1 MVAVAA
7 VVASAV
13 VASATAVVVAGF
25 GVVAAA
31 VIARLRMDTPIIARL
46 GMYAAIVAG
55 LGVISPVVAG
65 FGMRADVLCRLR
77 LRLGAAVGGGHR
89 GAGGTRQ
96 DNSGDGRN
104 QWLSHWFLPH
114 QSVGVHRERHTTRK
128 NCAVNPIAATARMPM
143 DVAVRT
149 TDLPLAG
156 EQLTVL
162 YREHAGPLYGYARYL
177 TETVADAEDLVQVT
191 FMQAYGALERGQ
203 QLEHPRAWL
212 MTTLRR
218 RALNLARDR
227 HDVASDELGT
237 LASITDVSSSAA
249 MNEQLAA
256 VRTAL
261 ERLPESQRHAFV
273 LRHWSGLSASEIA
286 EVMDTSEPSVQSLLS
301 RARSALRADRQL
313 KRAADAV
320 TGMVF
325 IPSTSVS
332 DNLSELVPGFGRG
345 QRGGRGRHGRGLGL
359 HSRQDDPRAQG
370 RIGGRGRY
378 RRRRSGARTPPRL
391 ARTAGG
397 RDRAVAPPRPRCR

>member
-1 MVAVAA
+1 
-7 VVASAV
+7 
-13 VASATAVVVAGF
+13 
-25 GVVAAA
+25 
-31 VIARLRMDTPIIARL
+31 
-46 GMYAAIVAG
+46 
-55 LGVISPVVAG
+55 
-65 FGMRADVLCRLR
+65 
-77 LRLGAAVGGGHR
+77 
-89 GAGGTRQ
+89 
-96 DNSGDGRN
+96 
-104 QWLSHWFLPH
+104 
-114 QSVGVHRERHTTRK
+114 
-128 NCAVNPIAATARMPM
+128 M

-177 TETVADAEDLVQVT
+177 TESAADAEDLVQVT

-203 QLEHPRAWL
+203 ELEHPRAWL

-227 HDVASDELGT
+227 HDLASDELGT

-273 LRHWSGLSASEIA
+273 LRHWSGLSAGEIA

-325 IPSTSVS
+325 IPSSSVS
-332 DNLSELVPGFGRG
+332 DNLSELVPGFG
-345 QRGGRGRHGRGLGL
+345 GGGAAAGAGTVAASAFTGGKMTLALKGALAVVAATGVVAVGHERHLDSRALQAVGIEQSHHHGRGA
-359 HSRQDDPRAQG
+359 DDRAGSDDHGGARGSSGQS
-370 RIGGRGRY
+370 GRGGDDHGTSGSGRGSGGPSGDSGSSGKGQSGSSGKSV
-378 RRRRSGARTPPRL
+378 RSGSSGSSGR
-391 ARTAGG
+391 GG
-397 RDRAVAPPRPRCR
+397 SNSSGRSGSDDSSSGGDG